1 MMKRNIL
8 GYCCLLFMMGWAG
21 CSEEG
26 IGNYQADSYIY
37 FTKAGNDSTT
47 FSFAYDSSLK
57 EGDVSLKM
65 NLISR
70 LENRDRPF
78 AVRLV
83 EEESTAR
90 EGRDFSIN
98 PQSLVV
104 KANDSIAYMVVHVK
118 KDASLEGRSVKAVF
132 EVVASDEFLPGIGKN
147 RKANVIITDKLVR
160 PEWWNTWHESSGL
173 GTYSDKKFRLF
184 IEVTGRHDLTLVED
198 GGTMEYSDMRGYVV
212 MFKYWLYEHPQKED
226 DGSDMTVPV
235 IG

>member
-1 MMKRNIL
+1 MKRYIL
-8 GYCCLLFMMGWAG
+8 GFCCLWLMVGLLG
-21 CSEEG
+21 CSEEN
-26 IGNYQADSYIY
+26 IEVYQADSYIY
-37 FTKAGNDSTT
+37 FTKASNDSTT

-70 LENRDRPF
+70 LEDRDRSF

-98 PQSLVV
+98 PQSLIV
-104 KANDSIAYMVVHVK
+104 KANDSIAYMVVHVM
-118 KDASLEGRSVKAVF
+118 KDTSLEDKSVKAVF
-132 EVVASDEFLPGIGKN
+132 EIVASDDFLPGVGKN
-147 RKANVIITDKLVR
+147 RKANVVITDKLVQ
-160 PEWWNTWHESSGL
+160 PEWWDAWHESSGL
-173 GTYSDKKFRLF
+173 GMYSDKKYRLF
-184 IEVTGRHDLTLVED
+184 IEVTGQHDLTLVED

-212 MFKYWLYEHPQKED
+212 MFKYWLYDHPQKED
-226 DGSDMTVPV
+226 DGSDMTVPI